1 MTQTLLIHVVNED
14 PIVGDVDELPGKTD
28 TMVWVNNPRRK
39 DGKDIHYLDSRV
51 VTILIPVAR
60 ITFIEIIPSE
70 IEEEIIS
77 FVKD

>member
-1 MTQTLLIHVVNED
+1 MAQTLLIHVLNED
-14 PIVGDVDELPGKTD
+14 PIVGDVDELPSLTD
-28 TMVWVNNPRRK
+28 TLVSINNPRRK
-39 DGKDIHYLDSRV
+39 DGKDIHYLDARV

>member
-1 MTQTLLIHVVNED
+1 MAQTLLIHVLNED
-14 PIVGDVDELPGKTD
+14 PIVGDVDELPSLTD
-28 TMVWVNNPRRK
+28 TLVSINNPRRK
-39 DGKDIHYLDSRV
+39 DGKDIHYLDARV

-77 FVKD
+77 FIKD

>member
-1 MTQTLLIHVVNED
+1 MAQTLLIHVLNED
-14 PIVGDVDELPGKTD
+14 PIVGDVDELPSLTD
-28 TMVWVNNPRRK
+28 TLVSINNPRRK
-39 DGKDIHYLDSRV
+39 DGQDIHYLDARV

-77 FVKD
+77 FIKD